1 MNNETVP
8 HLLLVGEGQHSKDLI
23 IMALELAVGYTGPK
37 NFFFWCDVLCMSFG
51 HRKQE
56 NKFFLKNFHFWRL
69 ALPKTGENREIRDF
83 WWFFG

>member
-1 MNNETVP
+1 MSELENDKRERACR
-8 HLLLVGEGQHSKDLI
+8 SLI
-23 IMALELAVGYTGPK
+23 AVGYTGPK

-56 NKFFLKNFHFWRL
+56 KKLFLKNFHFWRL